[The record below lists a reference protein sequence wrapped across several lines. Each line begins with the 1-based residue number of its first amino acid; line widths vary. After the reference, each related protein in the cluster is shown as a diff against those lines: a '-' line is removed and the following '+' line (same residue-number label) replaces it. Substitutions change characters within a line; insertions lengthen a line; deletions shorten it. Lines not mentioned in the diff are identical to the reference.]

1 MPALIEHL
9 GITTAD
15 SGMRWPLFPYW
26 MVTKLRTFGRRTF
39 SITVLVAL
47 FCFLAAAQ
55 IPVLPNATVSQSQP
69 LVPAPKDPR
78 GRETPQSSVLNFM
91 KYAQRGDYES
101 AAKYLQLGTAKQ
113 TQQDEETARQLLV
126 LINTAFHG
134 SIGTLSNKPDGSIPD
149 ADDPNVEV
157 VGRFVVADQ
166 TVPFLL
172 NRITRK
178 DVGSIWLVSSQT
190 VEQVPGLYQ
199 RAGSPG
205 LFEYFPTFLIKNT
218 LLGVPLGQWL
228 AWLFSIPLSLIVGWA
243 LISLT
248 TWAWRVL
255 KHSPANPMQLHS
267 IGKPLILVLAVLI
280 DVRLVFSIGMPV
292 FYRVYYFRIL
302 GVLLTIGGAWLSVR
316 IADQVFERAGKGKLR
331 RESTSLLQLAHR
343 FNNVVIIII
352 ALLLVITILGFD
364 TKTMLAGLGIGGI
377 ALALAAQKTL
387 ENLIGGITLVMDEA
401 ASVGDECV
409 ISGRTVTVEEIGLR
423 SIRVVTQEG
432 TEISYPNGMLS
443 QASIENVSR
452 RKTFLIST
460 SISLSYECRLA
471 QLQLV
476 IARVRDL
483 LYSHIRVEP
492 ETAKFRFSGLTDTGF
507 RIDLFAYVRTTDG
520 AEFAAIQEDIL
531 FRVVNVVE
539 SVGAGWAPSEVA
551 HLSSERAVDKKK
563 VAEAEDTIRNW
574 QDSHQFPFPD
584 FSPAHIAKVRGT
596 LAYPPEQSALR
607 RESVSLKNQPEE
619 VA

>member
-1 MPALIEHL
+1 
-9 GITTAD
+9 
-15 SGMRWPLFPYW
+15 
-26 MVTKLRTFGRRTF
+26 
-39 SITVLVAL
+39 
-47 FCFLAAAQ
+47 
-55 IPVLPNATVSQSQP
+55 
-69 LVPAPKDPR
+69 
-78 GRETPQSSVLNFM
+78 M
-91 KYAQRGDYES
+91 KYAQRGDYET
-101 AAKYLQLGTAKQ
+101 AAKYLQVPAAKQ
-113 TQQDEETARQLLV
+113 NQQVEETARQLLV

-134 SIGTLSNKPDGSIPD
+134 SIGTLSNRPEGSIPD

-178 DVGSIWLVSSQT
+178 DVGPIWLVSSQT

-199 RAGSPG
+199 RAGSPS

-218 LLGVPLGQWL
+218 LLGVPLGQWI
-228 AWLFSIPLSLIVGWA
+228 AWLLSIPLSLIVGWA
-243 LISLT
+243 VISLAAS
-248 TWAWRVL
+248 AWRAL
-255 KHSPANPMQLHS
+255 KHSAANPMQSHS
-267 IGKPLILVLAVLI
+267 LGKPLILVLAVLL

-302 GVLLTIGGAWLSVR
+302 GGLLTIGVAWLSIR
-316 IADQVFERAGKGKLR
+316 IADQVFERARQVKLR

-387 ENLIGGITLVMDEA
+387 ENLIGGITLVMDET
-401 ASVGDECV
+401 ASVGDDCV
-409 ISGRTVTVEEIGLR
+409 ISGRPVTVQEIGLR

-460 SISLSYECRLA
+460 SILLSYECSLA

-476 IARVRDL
+476 IARVRDM
-483 LYSHIRVEP
+483 LYAHARVEA
-492 ETAKFRFSGLTDTGF
+492 ETAKFRLAGLTTTGF
-507 RIDLFAYVRTTDG
+507 RVDLFAYVRTIDA
-520 AEFAAIQEDIL
+520 AEFVAIQEDVL
-531 FRVVNVVE
+531 FRVVKVVE
-539 SVGAGWAPSEVA
+539 SVGAEWAPSEVA
-551 HLSSERAVDKKK
+551 HLSNKRGVDEKK
-563 VAEAEDTIRNW
+563 VTEAEDTIRTW
-574 QDSHQFPFPD
+574 QDSNQFPFPD
-584 FSPAHIAKVRGT
+584 FSPAHIAEVRGT

-607 RESVSLKNQPEE
+607 RESIAVKNQPEE